1 MTISKKII
9 AVAVTLAAVAI
20 PSLALAD
27 NDDYDHVRRDD
38 SAIVQLKN
46 EIRRDR
52 VELSRFERE
61 HRWQQVRAERREIE
75 RREAQLNRLLDRR

>member
-1 MTISKKII
+1 MTITKKII

-27 NDDYDHVRRDD
+27 NDDYDRVRRDD

-61 HRWQQVRAERREIE
+61 HRWWKVRAERREIE
-75 RREAQLNRLLDRR
+75 RREAELNRLLDRR

>member
-1 MTISKKII
+1 MTITKKII

-38 SAIVQLKN
+38 YAIVQLKN

-52 VELSRFERE
+52 VELWRFERE
-61 HRWQQVRAERREIE
+61 HRWQQARTERREIE